1 MLCYLNIRNFIIARS
16 IELDVQKG
24 LTVLSG
30 ETGAGK
36 SIILD
41 ALMLLAGGRADSS
54 QVRHGEDKADLSAT
68 FLIQPDS
75 PAGQWLHEQEL
86 WQEGEC
92 VVRRV
97 LTADGRSRAFIN
109 ATSVP
114 VARLREFGD
123 LVLRIHAQHE
133 HQRLMKPDQH
143 LFILDAYARPT
154 EKLDQ
159 VREYYREWRS
169 VRQQHSALL
178 NRLQQ
183 DSAEQKLMAYQL
195 EELNDL
201 NLQPGELSELEQEQK
216 SLSHAETLLGAASE
230 VSQLLS
236 AEAGDTDLLGL
247 LRHATQILEPQAE
260 LNSTLSNA
268 LTLLQNAQVQLD
280 EAQADLTHFAADFEW
295 DPERLAVVEKR
306 LSQVYEIARK
316 HHCAP
321 EALTELHE
329 NLTAQLGD
337 LDADESTVEALAQKE
352 IELAQAY
359 QKAAETLSRQRSEA
373 GAQLAEA
380 LAQQLHKLNMPHAQV
395 VCRVTPQPEK
405 AGPLGIDDVELCLSA
420 NPGQPVQPLHKAASG
435 GELSRIAL
443 AVQVV
448 AQQTRQAPTLF
459 FDEVDVGISGAT
471 AEEVGRLIRQLSDQS
486 QILCI
491 THLPQVASFGHQ
503 HWLVEKRVE
512 DQDTLSEVR
521 TLDTELRT
529 QEVARLI
536 SGTRVTETT
545 LAHARDLLAAPMM
558 H

>member
-1 MLCYLNIRNFIIARS
+1 MLCYLNIRNFIIARAV
-16 IELDVQKG
+16 ELDVRAG

-36 SIILD
+36 SIVLD

-68 FLIQPDS
+68 FMIRPDS
-75 PAGQWLHEQEL
+75 PAGRWLREQEL

-114 VARLREFGD
+114 VAKLRELGD

-143 LFILDAYARPT
+143 LAILDAYAQPGDSLT
-154 EKLDQ
+154 QVAKL
-159 VREYYREWRS
+159 YREWRE
-169 VRQQHSALL
+169 VRQRHKNLQM
-178 NRLQQ
+178 RLEQ

-195 EELNDL
+195 EELNALDL
-201 NLQPGELSELEQEQK
+201 QADELASLEQEQK
-216 SLSHAETLLGAASE
+216 SLSHAEALLQSASE
-230 VSQLLS
+230 ASQILNAENSEQDLLS
-236 AEAGDTDLLGL
+236 L
-247 LRHATQILEPQAE
+247 LRRATLVLEPHAE
-260 LNSTLSNA
+260 LNETLSNA
-268 LTLLQNAQVQLD
+268 LSLLHEAQVQLD
-280 EAQADLTHFAADFEW
+280 EAHSDLLHFAEDFQW
-295 DPERLAVVEKR
+295 DPERLAAVEKR
-306 LSQVYEIARK
+306 LSHIYEVARK

-321 EALTELHE
+321 EALFELQASLSE
-329 NLTAQLGD
+329 QLGD
-337 LDADESTVEALAQKE
+337 LDADESTVEELAQRE
-352 IELAQAY
+352 MELAQAY
-359 QKAAETLSRQRSEA
+359 QQAAEALSKQRQAA
-373 GAQLAEA
+373 GAELAEA
-380 LAQQLHKLNMPHAQV
+380 LAQQLHRLNMPHAQV
-395 VCRVTPQPEK
+395 VCRVIPQVEK
-405 AGPLGIDDVELCLSA
+405 ASAQGIDDVELCLSA

-443 AVQVV
+443 AIQVV
-448 AQQTRQAPTLF
+448 AQQTQQAPTLF

-503 HWLVEKRVE
+503 HWLVEKRVAGQE
-512 DQDTLSEVR
+512 TLSEIRNLDPDDR
-521 TLDTELRT
+521 TH
-529 QEVARLI
+529 EVARLI
-536 SGTRVTETT
+536 SGTRVTDTT

>member
-1 MLCYLNIRNFIIARS
+1 MLCYLNIRNFIIARA
-16 IELDVQKG
+16 IELDVRNG

-68 FLIQPDS
+68 FAIQAES
-75 PAGQWLHEQEL
+75 PAGRWLQEQEL

-143 LFILDAYARPT
+143 LSILDAYARPGET
-154 EKLDQ
+154 LAEVGRLYKAW
-159 VREYYREWRS
+159 RE
-169 VRQQHSALL
+169 VRQRHQNLQS
-178 NRLQQ
+178 RLEQ

-195 EELNDL
+195 EELNSL
-201 NLQPGELSELEQEQK
+201 NLQPDELSALEQEQK
-216 SLSHAETLLGAASE
+216 SLSHAEALLHSASE
-230 VSQLLS
+230 ASQILS
-236 AEAGDTDLLGL
+236 ADNSEQDLLGL
-247 LRHATQILEPQAE
+247 LRHATQVLEPHADM
-260 LNSTLSNA
+260 NDTLANA
-268 LTLLQNAQVQLD
+268 LTLLHEAKVQLD
-280 EAQADLTHFAADFEW
+280 EAHSDLQHFAEDFHW
-295 DPERLAVVEKR
+295 DPERLAEVDTR
-306 LSQVYEIARK
+306 LSQIYDVARK

-321 EALTELHE
+321 EALPDLQTRLSE
-329 NLTAQLGD
+329 QLGD
-337 LDADESTVEALAQKE
+337 LDADESTIEELARQE
-352 IELAQAY
+352 LELAQAY
-359 QKAAETLSRQRSEA
+359 HEAAEALSKQREAA
-373 GAQLAEA
+373 GAELAEA
-380 LAQQLHKLNMPHAQV
+380 LAQQLQRLNMPHAQV

-405 AGPLGIDDVELCLSA
+405 ASAQGIDDVELCLSA

-503 HWLVEKRVE
+503 HWRVEKRVE
-512 DQDTLSEVR
+512 GQDTLSEV
-521 TLDTELRT
+521 TPLDSEDRT